1 MGLSTV
7 NTHDPKDFLRKKTNN
22 TLATTEEHSDFKFTD
37 RLKAPLP
44 DFKNIEYKGDK
55 PWKST
60 EPSKDFIKKV
70 NESIKRLYTVTV
82 CSECAKNH

>member
-7 NTHDPKDFLRKKTNN
+7 NTHDPRGFLRKKTVYGLLYGPS
-22 TLATTEEHSDFKFTD
+22 TAGESDFKFTD

-44 DFKNIEYKGDK
+44 DFKNIEYKGEK

-70 NESIKRLYTVTV
+70 KFS
-82 CSECAKNH
+82 